1 MSMIVLLTLLLQ
13 GPVPDADAPR
23 RDPVEPGIEWTAL
36 PPDLPQTFRDSLR
49 FGYLSVPQDHGRPDG
64 ARMRMAFAVLPA
76 RSATPAPDP
85 VVFITG
91 GPGSAGIGPHLQ
103 ARLRGPH
110 PLDIYR
116 DRRDLIVFDQRGN
129 GYSEPQV
136 CPDLPRTSGPPR
148 DSADGE
154 RLWLGSLAGCRD
166 RLVAQGVRLETLSA
180 VQVAHDLE
188 YLRRALGAPQLN
200 LVGHSYG
207 ARLAAEAV
215 RQHPLS
221 IRAAYYASPSVVG
234 RDPATHV
241 THASA
246 AAEEAL
252 GALFRAC
259 ARDERCRTA
268 YPRLEADYESLIA
281 RVRAEPLRG
290 QVQASTPADGE
301 LLIDDH
307 LLQRGLSMLVDN
319 RTLVAGVP
327 LLIHTLATRGLGL
340 ARDLTAPLLDLSAGA
355 AVAPDT
361 HLAFV
366 CNDGRVGPT
375 AEPLWRERCRMLLG
389 DAYSEAGAEPVHS
402 RVPALIETGE
412 FDARTPPSFARL
424 LAEGMPGA
432 HVIIGRGHGHDWP
445 PDCVF
450 RISRQFFETPDQ
462 RPDTACLDSIP
473 PVAFVTNVVPSR
485 WVGRAAASTWQRPW
499 LVALPGA
506 AAILMLVPAVGLPVR
521 EVRRRRRRQSGGW
534 GMPTFGPVL
543 LAVVGLMLLAGLA
556 GGLLAGGRQHAFIPL
571 IGLPAGWIWVL
582 PLPWLLLVLTP
593 AVAFLMT
600 SGRSADDARPP
611 ATRLSWSALLGAA
624 LLVLLWAVL
633 MLP

>member
-1 MSMIVLLTLLLQ
+1 MSMIILLTLLLQ
-13 GPVPDADAPR
+13 GQVPDADAPR
-23 RDPVEPGIEWTAL
+23 SNPVEPGIEWAEL
-36 PPDLPQTFRDSLR
+36 PPDLPQTFRDSVR
-49 FGYLSVPQDHGRPDG
+49 FGYLPVPQDHRRPDG
-64 ARMRMAFAVLPA
+64 PRMRMAFAVLPA
-76 RSATPAPDP
+76 LTATPAPDP
-85 VVFITG
+85 VVFIVG
-91 GPGSAGIGPHLQ
+91 GPGLPGIEPHLQ
-103 ARLRGPH
+103 FRLRGPH

-129 GYSEPQV
+129 GYSEPRV
-136 CPDLPRTSGPPR
+136 CPELARASGPTG
-148 DSADGE
+148 DSVDAE
-154 RLWLGSLAGCRD
+154 RLWLSRLAGCRD
-166 RLVAQGVRLETLSA
+166 RLVAEGVRLETLSA

-200 LVGHSYG
+200 LIGHSYG
-207 ARLAAEAV
+207 GRLAAEAV

-221 IRAAYYASPSVVG
+221 IRAAHYNSPAIAG
-234 RDPATHV
+234 RHRL

-246 AAEEAL
+246 VADEAL

-268 YPRLEADYESLIA
+268 YPRLEADYDSLIA
-281 RVRAEPLRG
+281 RVRGEPLR
-290 QVQASTPADGE
+290 VRVPAPTSEDGE
-301 LLIDDH
+301 LLVDEH
-307 LLQRGLSMLVDN
+307 LLQQGLSMLVDN
-319 RTLVAGVP
+319 RALAAGAP

-340 ARDLTAPLLDLSAGA
+340 ARDLAAPLLDITAGEAGA
-355 AVAPDT
+355 ADT
-361 HLAFV
+361 NLAFL
-366 CNDGRVGPT
+366 CNDGTVDRR
-375 AEPLWRERCRMLLG
+375 AEPLTRERCRALLG
-389 DAYSEAGAEPVHS
+389 EAWSDAGAEPVHS

-412 FDARTPPSFARL
+412 FDPRTPPSFARL

-432 HVIIGRGHGHDWP
+432 HVLIVPGHGHERP

-450 RISRQFFETPDQ
+450 RISRQFFEAPDQ

-485 WVGRAAASTWQRPW
+485 WVGRAVATIWQRPW
-499 LVALPGA
+499 LAALPGA
-506 AAILMLVPAVGLPVR
+506 AAILLLVPAVGLPVR
-521 EVRRRRRRQSGGW
+521 EVRRRRRGQSRGW

-593 AVAFLMT
+593 TVAFLMT
-600 SGRSADDARPP
+600 SGRSADARPP
-611 ATRLSWSALLGAA
+611 ATRLARSALLGAA

>member
-64 ARMRMAFAVLPA
+64 PRMRMAFAVLPA
-76 RSATPAPDP
+76 RSPTPAPDP

-129 GYSEPQV
+129 GYSEPRV
-136 CPDLPRTSGPPR
+136 CSDLPRRSGPPR

-154 RLWLGSLAGCRD
+154 RLWLSSLAGCRE

-188 YLRRALGAPQLN
+188 HLRRALGAPQLN

-207 ARLAAEAV
+207 ARLAVEAV

-246 AAEEAL
+246 AAAEAL

-281 RVRAEPLRG
+281 RVRAEPMRV
-290 QVQASTPADGE
+290 QVQGSNPAEGE
-301 LLIDDH
+301 LLIDEH

-319 RTLVAGVP
+319 GGLAPGVP

-340 ARDLTAPLLDLSAGA
+340 ARDLMAPLLDLSAGGE
-355 AVAPDT
+355 VAPDT
-361 HLAFV
+361 FLAFV

-389 DAYSEAGAEPVHS
+389 DAYSEAVAEPVHS
-402 RVPALIETGE
+402 RVPALIEAGE

-432 HVIIGRGHGHDWP
+432 HLIIGPGHGHGWP
-445 PDCVF
+445 PDCIF
-450 RISRQFFETPDQ
+450 RISRQFFEAPDQ
-462 RPDTACLDSIP
+462 RPDLACLDSIP
-473 PVAFVTNVVPSR
+473 PVEFVTNVVPSR

-499 LVALPGA
+499 LAALPGA
-506 AAILMLVPAVGLPVR
+506 AAILLLVPAVGLPVR

>member
-1 MSMIVLLTLLLQ
+1 
-13 GPVPDADAPR
+13 
-23 RDPVEPGIEWTAL
+23 
-36 PPDLPQTFRDSLR
+36 
-49 FGYLSVPQDHGRPDG
+49 
-64 ARMRMAFAVLPA
+64 
-76 RSATPAPDP
+76 
-85 VVFITG
+85 
-91 GPGSAGIGPHLQ
+91 
-103 ARLRGPH
+103 
-110 PLDIYR
+110 
-116 DRRDLIVFDQRGN
+116 
-129 GYSEPQV
+129 
-136 CPDLPRTSGPPR
+136 
-148 DSADGE
+148 
-154 RLWLGSLAGCRD
+154 
-166 RLVAQGVRLETLSA
+166 
-180 VQVAHDLE
+180 
-188 YLRRALGAPQLN
+188 
-200 LVGHSYG
+200 VGHSYG

-221 IRAAYYASPSVVG
+221 IRAAYYASPSVIG

-268 YPRLEADYESLIA
+268 YPRLEADYASLIA
-281 RVRAEPLRG
+281 RVRAEPMRV
-290 QVQASTPADGE
+290 QVQASNPAEGE
-301 LLIDDH
+301 LLIDEH
-307 LLQRGLSMLVDN
+307 LLQRGLSMLMDT
-319 RTLVAGVP
+319 RGLAPGVP

-340 ARDLTAPLLDLSAGA
+340 ARDLPLLDLSAGG

-361 HLAFV
+361 FLAFV

-389 DAYSEAGAEPVHS
+389 DAYSEAVAEPVHS
-402 RVPALIETGE
+402 RVPALIEAGE

-432 HVIIGRGHGHDWP
+432 HLIIGRGHGHDWP

-450 RISRQFFETPDQ
+450 RISHQFFEAPDQ
-462 RPDTACLDSIP
+462 RPDLACLESIP

-485 WVGRAAASTWQRPW
+485 WVGRAAARTWQRPW
-499 LVALPGA
+499 LAALPGA
-506 AAILMLVPAVGLPVR
+506 AAILLLVPAVGLPVR
-521 EVRRRRRRQSGGW
+521 EVRRRRRGQSGGW
-534 GMPTFGPVL
+534 DVPAFGPVL
-543 LAVVGLMLLAGLA
+543 LIVVGLMLLAGLA

-600 SGRSADDARPP
+600 SGRSAAATQP
-611 ATRLSWSALLGAA
+611 ATRLGWSALLGAA